1 MQIKQFE
8 DKNLA
13 HYSYAVVS
21 DCEKKMI
28 VIDPARNIRPYLDFA
43 RETGSRIVGV
53 IETHPHA
60 DFISGHLEMHQQTGA
75 IIYTSGRVQ
84 ALYPHQAFDDGYS
97 IRIGKIKLTALNTP
111 GHSPDSLCVVLEH
124 DGHQKAVFTGDTLFV
139 GDCGR
144 PDLRE
149 DDEKLPTKKEE
160 LARQL
165 YHSLR
170 NKLAVLADD
179 VVVYPAHGAGTL
191 CGKNLG
197 KESSST
203 IGKEKQTNWCLQR
216 QTEAAFVESL
226 LADQPFVP
234 QYFPFAVELNRKGAP
249 PLQESL
255 STINTAE
262 KDRWSIGK
270 LDARLWVV
278 DTRNEADFKAGHL
291 PHAINLMEKGKFETW
306 LGSLFAPGERF
317 YLAGESSEQLERM
330 KTRTAAIGYE
340 TAIAEALVVTKGIIK
355 EAYLDLDDF
364 KKHQDQYTIVD
375 VRNSNEVEE
384 GKIFSNSLSIPL
396 TELRNRVA
404 EIPTAKPIVVHC
416 AGGYRSAAGSSLLHS
431 SLNGRVAVFDLGE
444 AVKEF
449 SKAAEH

>member
-84 ALYPHQAFDDGYS
+84 ALYSHQAFDDGYS

-124 DGHQKAVFTGDTLFV
+124 DGRQKAVFTGDTLFV

-165 YHSLR
+165 
-170 NKLAVLADD
+170 
-179 VVVYPAHGAGTL
+179 
-191 CGKNLG
+191 
-197 KESSST
+197 
-203 IGKEKQTNWCLQR
+203 
-216 QTEAAFVESL
+216 
-226 LADQPFVP
+226 
-234 QYFPFAVELNRKGAP
+234 
-249 PLQESL
+249 
-255 STINTAE
+255 
-262 KDRWSIGK
+262 
-270 LDARLWVV
+270 
-278 DTRNEADFKAGHL
+278 
-291 PHAINLMEKGKFETW
+291 
-306 LGSLFAPGERF
+306 
-317 YLAGESSEQLERM
+317 
-330 KTRTAAIGYE
+330 
-340 TAIAEALVVTKGIIK
+340 
-355 EAYLDLDDF
+355 
-364 KKHQDQYTIVD
+364 
-375 VRNSNEVEE
+375 
-384 GKIFSNSLSIPL
+384 
-396 TELRNRVA
+396 
-404 EIPTAKPIVVHC
+404 
-416 AGGYRSAAGSSLLHS
+416 
-431 SLNGRVAVFDLGE
+431 
-444 AVKEF
+444 
-449 SKAAEH
+449 